1 MTKDQSKSPYYM
13 FHQVMGLLHHRTHQ
27 LLENQGVY
35 PGQPPLLF
43 ALHKEDGQSQKQLS
57 DKLGVQPATMT
68 MMVKRMTK
76 AGLIERKQDQEDL
89 RVSRVYLTKEGEET
103 RKRLAIIMGQIE
115 KECFGSLSEEESK
128 QLKKLLAKMKQNMLN
143 VCGDKCPSVFLKKE
157 VNHE

>member
-1 MTKDQSKSPYYM
+1 MKVTHRI
-13 FHQVMGLLHHRTHQ
+13 FHQLIGLYHYRTHQ

-43 ALHKEDGQSQKQLS
+43 ALHKEGGQSQKELS
-57 DKLGVQPATMT
+57 QKLGIQPATVT

-76 AGLIERKQDQEDL
+76 AGLIERKQDQEDQ
-89 RVSRVYLTKEGEET
+89 RVSRVYLTKEGEKT

-115 KECFGSLSEEESK
+115 NECFGSLSEEEI
-128 QLKKLLAKMKQNMLN
+128 QTLNVLLLKMKENILS
-143 VCGDKCPSVFLKKE
+143 VCGDQCPHAYFKKD

>member
-1 MTKDQSKSPYYM
+1 MTKDQGKSPYYM

-43 ALHKEDGQSQKQLS
+43 ALHKEDGQSQKELS
-57 DKLGVQPATMT
+57 DNLGVQPATMT

-76 AGLIERKQDQEDL
+76 AGLIERKQDQKDL
-89 RVSRVYLTKEGEET
+89 RISRVYLTKKGKKARE
-103 RKRLAIIMGQIE
+103 RLAIIMGQIE

-128 QLKKLLAKMKQNMLN
+128 QLKVLLAKMKENMLRA
-143 VCGDKCPSVFLKKE
+143 CGDKCPHAYLKKE
-157 VNHE
+157 VNYE